1 MAKFICM
8 VGGTGRLPGQDVC
21 RDWTFAGAGRLPG
34 LDVCRDGR
42 LPGWD
47 VCLDRTFVWTGRLPR
62 AGIERLPGRD
72 ICLDGTFAETGC
84 FSSQVYRENVS
95 TRDESPGTI
104 YKVSII

>member
-1 MAKFICM
+1 MH
-8 VGGTGRLPGQDVC
+8 GR
-21 RDWTFAGAGRLPG
+21 RDRTFAWTGRLPG
-34 LDVCRDGR
+34 LDVCRGGTFAGTGR
-42 LPGWD
+42 LPG
-47 VCLDRTFVWTGRLPR
+47 RTFTWMGRLPR